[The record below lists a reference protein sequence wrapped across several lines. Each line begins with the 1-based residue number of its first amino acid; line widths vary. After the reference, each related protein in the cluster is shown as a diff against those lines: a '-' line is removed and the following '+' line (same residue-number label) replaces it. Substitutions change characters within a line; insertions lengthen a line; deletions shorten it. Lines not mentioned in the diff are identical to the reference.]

1 MTGLL
6 SQANR
11 SRGGSG
17 ETPGELRSN
26 RRGALALLAV
36 LVGIALLAV
45 LTDHVM
51 YVVGAVGFL
60 LALLISVQLH
70 ETGHFVLARRFG
82 MKATQFFVGFGPTLW
97 SRTRGE
103 TEYGVKA
110 VPAGGYV
117 KIAGM
122 TPLEEMEPG
131 DEDRAFYRQPVRQR
145 VAVLAAGALVQFVL
159 AVALVLVAV
168 FALGLPVER
177 APAVGRVSAC
187 VADDPGVG
195 QPDVAPAQVCDLP
208 GARPAPAQAA
218 GLQVGDVLLAVD
230 GQPVDGSRA
239 LTQALR
245 TSADRPVVLDVQ
257 RGEERLA
264 LPVTPAAVS
273 RVDLEQVDKRVVAG
287 TIGIVVRPRQDTE
300 RQGFVQSAEDSGQ
313 LLKAFVVGIKTTVT
327 TKLGSVADLY
337 SDERDPA
344 GLVGIVGVGRI
355 SGEVLE
361 SEETVSV
368 KAFTFLATIASLNL
382 FVGLF
387 NLLPLLPLDGG
398 HVAVAVY
405 EGARDKLRR
414 LRGYRGP
421 LQRVDY
427 NKLLPVTY
435 AVAGSFLLLTLFILG
450 ADLVNPIRL
459 SS

>member
-11 SRGGSG
+11 ARGGPG
-17 ETPGELRSN
+17 ETPAELRGN
-26 RRGALALLAV
+26 RRSALVVLGVLAA
-36 LVGIALLAV
+36 IALLAV
-45 LTDHVM
+45 LSDHVM
-51 YVVGAVGFL
+51 YVVGALGFL

-110 VPAGGYV
+110 IPAGGYV

-131 DEDRAFYRQPVRQR
+131 DEGRAFYAQPVRQR

-159 AVALVLVAV
+159 AVGLVLVAV

-195 QPDVAPAQVCDLP
+195 QPDVAPEQVCDVP

-230 GQPVDGSRA
+230 GQPVTGSRQ
-239 LTQALR
+239 LSEALR
-245 TSADRPVVLDVQ
+245 AAPDRPVVLDVQ
-257 RGEERLA
+257 RGEQRLQ

-273 RVDLEQVDKRVVAG
+273 RVDLENVDQRVVAG
-287 TIGIVVRPRQDTE
+287 TVGIVMRQRQDTQ
-300 RQGFVQSAEDSGQ
+300 RQGFVQSVQDSGK
-313 LLKAFVVGIKTTVT
+313 LLKLFAVGIKTTVT
-327 TKLGSVADLY
+327 EKLGTVADLY
-337 SDERDPA
+337 TDQRDPD

-361 SEETVSV
+361 SEETASV
-368 KAFTFLATIASLNL
+368 KAFSFVVTIASLNL

-398 HVAVAVY
+398 HIAVAVY

-427 NKLLPVTY
+427 NKLLPLTY
-435 AVAGSFLLLTLFILG
+435 GVAGTFFLLMLFILG
-450 ADLVNPIRL
+450 ADIVNPIRIT
-459 SS
+459 

>member
-1 MTGLL
+1 VTGLL

-11 SRGGSG
+11 SRAAA
-17 ETPGELRSN
+17 PGELQGN
-26 RRGALALLAV
+26 RRGALALLGVVVAIAAV
-36 LVGIALLAV
+36 AV
-45 LTDHVM
+45 LTSHVM
-51 YVVGAVGFL
+51 YVVGALGFL
-60 LALLISVQLH
+60 LALLLSVQLH
-70 ETGHFVLARRFG
+70 ETGHFLLARRFG

-122 TPLEEMEPG
+122 TPLEELDPG
-131 DEDRAFYRQPVRQR
+131 DEGRAFYAQPVHQR
-145 VAVLAAGALVQFVL
+145 VVVLAAGALVQFVL

-168 FALGLPVER
+168 FAIGLPVER
-177 APAVGRVSAC
+177 APAVGRVSTC

-195 QPDVAPAQVCDLP
+195 QPDVAPDQVCALP
-208 GARPAPAQAA
+208 TAQPAPALTA
-218 GLQVGDVLLAVD
+218 GLEEGDVLLAVD
-230 GQPVDGSRA
+230 GRQVTDSRG
-239 LTQALR
+239 LTEALR
-245 TSADRPVVLDVQ
+245 AAPGRAVVLDVQ
-257 RGEERLA
+257 RGEQRVQLT
-264 LPVTPAAVS
+264 VTPAAVS
-273 RVDLEQVDKRVVAG
+273 RVDLDAVDRRVVAG

-300 RQGFVQSAEDSGQ
+300 RQGFVQSAQDSAT
-313 LLKAFVVGIKTTVT
+313 LLQQFAVGIKTTVT
-327 TKLGSVADLY
+327 EKLGSVKDLY
-337 SDERDPA
+337 TDERDPA

-361 SEETVSV
+361 SEETASL
-368 KAFTFLATIASLNL
+368 KAFTFLVTVASLNL

-398 HVAVAVY
+398 HIAVAVY
-405 EGARDKLRR
+405 EGTRDKVRR

-427 NKLLPVTY
+427 AKLLPLTY
-435 AVAGSFLLLTLFILG
+435 GVAGAFLLLTLFILG
-450 ADLVNPIRL
+450 ADIVNPIRI
-459 SS
+459 S

>member
-11 SRGGSG
+11 SRGPG
-17 ETPGELRSN
+17 ETPAELQSN
-26 RRGALALLAV
+26 RRGALGLLAV
-36 LVGIALLAV
+36 LVAIAVLAV
-45 LTDHVM
+45 ASDHVM
-51 YVVGAVGFL
+51 YVVGALGFL
-60 LALLISVQLH
+60 LALLVSVQLH

-82 MKATQFFVGFGPTLW
+82 MRATQFFVGFGPTLW

-103 TEYGVKA
+103 TEYGIKA

-122 TPLEEMEPG
+122 TPLEEVEPG
-131 DEDRAFYRQPVRQR
+131 DEGRAFYAQPVRQR
-145 VAVLAAGALVQFVL
+145 VAVLAAGALVQFALAVLLVL
-159 AVALVLVAV
+159 AAV

-195 QPDVAPAQVCDLP
+195 QPDVAPDQVCALP
-208 GARPAPAQAA
+208 SAKPAPAQAA
-218 GLQVGDVLLAVD
+218 GLLVGDVLLAVD
-230 GQPVDGSRA
+230 GQPVTGSRE

-245 TSADRPVVLDVQ
+245 AAPGRPVSLDVQ
-257 RGEERLA
+257 RGEQRLQ
-264 LPVTPAAVS
+264 LTVTPAAVS
-273 RVDLEQVDKRVVAG
+273 RVDLEQVDQRVVAG

-300 RQGFVQSAEDSGQ
+300 RQGFVQSARDSGS
-313 LLKAFVVGIKTTVT
+313 LLKAFAVGIKTTVT
-327 TKLGSVADLY
+327 EKLGSVKDLY
-337 SDERDPA
+337 SDQRDPA

-361 SEETVSV
+361 SEETASV
-368 KAFTFLATIASLNL
+368 KAFTFLVTVASLNL

-398 HVAVAVY
+398 HIAVAVY
-405 EGARDKLRR
+405 EGARDKVRR

-427 NKLLPVTY
+427 AKLLPLTY
-435 AVAGSFLLLTLFILG
+435 GVAGAFLLLTLFILG
-450 ADLVNPIRL
+450 ADIVNPIRI
-459 SS
+459 S